1 MPETSVRLDG
11 LPPGVA
17 IPNHLQTRYDPQN
30 RLLIISDV
38 MSDQELRELFA
49 LSGDNAYRDAA
60 EALYWK
66 SRMERLREELI
77 RRVGDN
83 GFRPE
88 DVIYRQGLPFGKVVY
103 SLDFSDVQEKTRYR
117 SDHLNADNAW
127 VRQCGDKHYG
137 LDASLRCE

>member
-17 IPNHLQTRYDPQN
+17 IPNHLQTRYDPPN

-38 MSDQELRELFA
+38 MSDQELHELFA

-66 SRMERLREELI
+66 SRIEKLREELREHVI
-77 RRVGDN
+77 NN
-83 GFRPE
+83 GFNPKSVTYE
-88 DVIYRQGLPFGKVVY
+88 QGPPPNMVVY
-103 SLDFSDVQEKTRYR
+103 SLGFSDVQEKTRYR
-117 SDHLNADNAW
+117 SDHLKADDAW
-127 VRQCGDKHYG
+127 VGKYGDKHYMLG
-137 LDASLRCE
+137 ASLRCK

>member
-1 MPETSVRLDG
+1 MAETSVKLDR

-17 IPNHLQTRYDPQN
+17 IPNHLQTTYDPPN

-49 LSGDNAYRDAA
+49 LSGDNAYQDAA

-66 SRMERLREELI
+66 SRIEKLREELREHVI
-77 RRVGDN
+77 GN

-103 SLDFSDVQEKTRYR
+103 SLGFSDVQEKTRYR
-117 SDHLNADNAW
+117 SDHLKADNAW
-127 VRQCGDKHYG
+127 VRQYGDKHYG